1 LFSFKFFFVSILSY
15 ECGRDKG
22 RHWPSSLCQCKATY
36 SGMLPGFPE
45 APLRSHQPCA
55 IHPFSTD

>member
-1 LFSFKFFFVSILSY
+1 VVAAPCLVSKILFVSILSH

-22 RHWPSSLCQCKATY
+22 RHWPCALCQCKATY

-45 APLRSHQPCA
+45 APLR
-55 IHPFSTD
+55 